1 MLARIAVKPSHSWSS
16 STAFYISA
24 VGAAVGLG
32 SIWRFPYLAGTSGG
46 GAFILIF
53 VLALAL
59 VAVPL
64 LVAEFAIGRQARCS
78 APHAA
83 GVVAGQSGLSAR
95 WRVIGVLGSIA
106 AFWIASYYTVIAGWV
121 LAYAWKCAI
130 GQLDH
135 QGHAAVAA
143 LRESFL
149 ANPWQM
155 AAWHLAFLGL
165 VAIVSARGVNRGIEL
180 ANRIRA
186 PALLILLCILVA
198 YALQVGDVRRGLEF
212 AFGLHGSQVNAQVVL
227 AAIGQAFFATGVGM
241 AMMIAYGQYVSN
253 GTSLVRS
260 ALIVSGSILLVSLLA
275 SLLVFPLVFRYG
287 MNPAQGITL
296 VFDVLPT
303 VFAAMPGGR
312 VLGTLFFILL
322 VFAAFTPTIA
332 ILEPVIA
339 WLIERGRLSRAAAV
353 FTTAASAW
361 LLGLLSMLSF
371 NSWKHFYPLDFFNR
385 YSGKTV
391 FDISDDIASNML
403 LPAGALL
410 TSVFIGWLVDRRIVA
425 AQLAESSVP
434 VQRLCI
440 ALLRYLCP
448 AAIAVVLATALL

>member
-1 MLARIAVKPSHSWSS
+1 MKNSNSWSS
-16 STAFYISA
+16 STAFYLSA

-53 VLALAL
+53 ILALL
-59 VAVPL
+59 LIAVPL
-64 LVAEFAIGRQARCS
+64 LVAEFAIGRQALCS
-78 APHAA
+78 APRAA
-83 GVVAGQSGLSAR
+83 GVVAVQSGLSR
-95 WRVIGVLGSIA
+95 HWRVIGVLGSVA

-135 QGHAAVAA
+135 QSHAVVAS
-143 LRESFL
+143 LRQAFL
-149 ANPWQM
+149 ASPWQM
-155 AAWHLAFLGL
+155 GTWHLAFLAG
-165 VAIVSARGVNRGIEL
+165 VAVVSARGVNRGIEL

-186 PALLILLCILVA
+186 PALLILLCILVV
-198 YALQVGDVRRGLEF
+198 YAMQVGDVRRGLEF
-212 AFGLHGSQVNAQVVL
+212 AFGLHWSQVTPQVVL

-241 AMMIAYGQYVSN
+241 AMMIAYGQYVQS
-253 GTSLVRS
+253 GTSLMRS
-260 ALIVSGSILLVSLLA
+260 ALIVAGSILLVSLLA

-303 VFAAMPGGR
+303 VFAEMPGGR
-312 VLGTLFFILL
+312 VLGTLFFVLL

-332 ILEPVIA
+332 ILEPIIA
-339 WLIERGRLSRAAAV
+339 WLIERWRLSRPVAV
-353 FTTAASAW
+353 FTTAALAW
-361 LLGLLSMLSF
+361 LSGLSSVLSF
-371 NSWKHFYPLDFFNR
+371 NLWINLYPLDFIKR
-385 YSGKTV
+385 YAGKTV

-410 TSVFIGWLVDRRIVA
+410 TSLFIGWLVDRRIVA
-425 AQLAESSVP
+425 TQMAESSAP
-434 VQRLCI
+434 VQRLCV
-440 ALLRYLCP
+440 ALLRFVCP
-448 AAIAVVLATALL
+448 VAIVVVLAAALL

>member
-1 MLARIAVKPSHSWSS
+1 MKNSNSWSS

-53 VLALAL
+53 ILALL
-59 VAVPL
+59 LIAVPL
-64 LVAEFAIGRQARCS
+64 LVAEFAIGRQALCS

-83 GVVAGQSGLSAR
+83 GVVAEQSGLSPR
-95 WRVIGVLGSIA
+95 WRVIGVLGSVA

-135 QGHAAVAA
+135 QSHAAVAA
-143 LRESFL
+143 LRQTFL
-149 ANPWQM
+149 ADPVQM
-155 AAWHLAFLGL
+155 GAWHLAFLAG
-165 VAIVSARGVNRGIEL
+165 VAVVSARGVNRGIEL

-212 AFGLHGSQVNAQVVL
+212 AFGLHWSQVTPQVVL

-241 AMMIAYGQYVSN
+241 AMMIAYGQYVQS
-253 GTSLVRS
+253 GTSLMRS
-260 ALIVSGSILLVSLLA
+260 ALIVAGSILLVSLLA

-303 VFAAMPGGR
+303 VFAEMPGGR
-312 VLGTLFFILL
+312 VLGTLFFVLL

-332 ILEPVIA
+332 ILEPIIA
-339 WLIERGRLSRAAAV
+339 WLIERWRMPRPAAA
-353 FTTAASAW
+353 FTTAALAW
-361 LLGLLSMLSF
+361 LLGLFSMLSF
-371 NSWKHFYPLDFFNR
+371 NLWFNFYPLDYIKR
-385 YSGKTV
+385 YSAKTV

-425 AQLAESSVP
+425 TQMAESP
-434 VQRLCI
+434 AAVQRLCV
-440 ALLRYLCP
+440 ALLRYVCP
-448 AAIAVVLATALL
+448 VAIAVVLAAALL